1 MAKYFGAPLCL
12 GQSLIEHI
20 DLPTKG
26 TERIMKS
33 YYRGEAGE
41 FADAAKRGSAEGP
54 LLINAVKMYHAKDY
68 KSFYVLGRILSGTI
82 KKGDRLRIMG
92 ENYISG
98 DEEDLF
104 VRNATKLYI
113 LQGRYRIE
121 VSSVSAGNFVLI
133 EGIDQAVT
141 KTATI
146 THADLPESSK
156 IDILVPLK
164 FWSQPTIRIAIEP
177 LVPSELPK
185 MIEAIRRV
193 NKSYLM
199 LKTKVE

>member
-1 MAKYFGAPLCL
+1 LEGVKKGA
-12 GQSLIEHI
+12 
-20 DLPTKG
+20 
-26 TERIMKS
+26 
-33 YYRGEAGE
+33 
-41 FADAAKRGSAEGP
+41 ADGP
-54 LLINAVKMYHAKDY
+54 LLINAVKMYHTKDY
-68 KSFYVLGRILSGTI
+68 KTFYVLGRILSGTI
-82 KKGDRLRIMG
+82 KKNDKLRIMG

-104 VRNATKLYI
+104 VRNVKKLYL

-121 VSSVSAGNFVLI
+121 VLSAAAGTLVLM

-146 THADLPESSK
+146 THADLPQGWEV
-156 IDILVPLK
+156 DILVPLK

-177 LVPSELPK
+177 LIPSELPK
-185 MIEAIRRV
+185 MVEAIRLV

-199 LKTKVE
+199 LKTKVEESGEHVLIANG

>member
-1 MAKYFGAPLCL
+1 
-12 GQSLIEHI
+12 
-20 DLPTKG
+20 
-26 TERIMKS
+26 
-33 YYRGEAGE
+33 
-41 FADAAKRGSAEGP
+41 
-54 LLINAVKMYHAKDY
+54 MYHTNDY
-68 KSFYVLGRILSGTI
+68 KTFYVLGRILSGTI

-92 ENYISG
+92 ENYVSG

-104 VRNATKLYI
+104 VRNATKIYL

-121 VSSVSAGNFVLI
+121 VNSLTAGNFVLI

-146 THADLPESSK
+146 THANLPQGMEV
-156 IDILVPLK
+156 DIIGPLK

-177 LVPSELPK
+177 LIPSELPK
-185 MIEAIRRV
+185 MIEAIRRA

-199 LKTKVE
+199 LKTKVEESGEHVLIANGEMHLDCILHDIRQLYSDI